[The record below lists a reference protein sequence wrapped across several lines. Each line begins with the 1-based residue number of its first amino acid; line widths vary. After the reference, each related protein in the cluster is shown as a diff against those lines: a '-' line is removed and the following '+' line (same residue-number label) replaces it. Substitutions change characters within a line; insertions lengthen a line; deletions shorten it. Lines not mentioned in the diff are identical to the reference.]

1 MTPSATE
8 ARACAHRIIRE
19 AATLAELLCSD
30 TKPADL
36 RAVLASIHAALEPIE
51 AFVNEENH

>member
-19 AATLAELLCSD
+19 AAALAELLCVGAKSE
-30 TKPADL
+30 DL